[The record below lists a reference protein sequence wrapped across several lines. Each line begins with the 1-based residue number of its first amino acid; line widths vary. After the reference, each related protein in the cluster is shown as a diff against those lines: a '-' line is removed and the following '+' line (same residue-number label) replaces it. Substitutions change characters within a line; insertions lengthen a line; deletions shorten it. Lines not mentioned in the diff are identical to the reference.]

1 MTNYNLIIHNSRSL
15 MFKGKKMQ
23 QKIHILLSEDTKMY
37 QELFL
42 GILEELGIKVDIATN
57 GQEAIKKSK
66 EKRYTLILM
75 DIDMPI
81 MNGYEATKRIRAE
94 NKSIPI
100 IALSTH
106 NSVEAK
112 IKTKAVGM
120 NEHLCKPIFPA
131 TLYNTILN
139 YA

>member
-42 GILEELGIKVDIATN
+42 GILEERGIKVDIATN
-57 GQEAIKKSK
+57 GQEALKKSK

-94 NKSIPI
+94 NKGIPI

-106 NSVEAK
+106 NSVEA
-112 IKTKAVGM
+112 KAVGM